1 MPRPELGSVRLSAA
15 SGAGRARTAFRRG
28 KLAYLQRGEVPKRA
42 LAQTAESGCCCS
54 EAAGI
59 AVERFQARL
68 VVHVEP
74 RAPLRSCSVSRCSDY
89 SPTYNQMVVELLADD
104 EVDRIFR
111 ALADATRRDIL
122 RRTMAG
128 EASVSQSAAA
138 YDMSFA
144 AVQKHVAVLEGAGL
158 VTKQPHGRERIVRGN
173 PETIRKAQGLL
184 DRYEEIW
191 RSRIDQ
197 LDALLAEH

>member
-1 MPRPELGSVRLSAA
+1 
-15 SGAGRARTAFRRG
+15 
-28 KLAYLQRGEVPKRA
+28 
-42 LAQTAESGCCCS
+42 
-54 EAAGI
+54 
-59 AVERFQARL
+59 
-68 VVHVEP
+68 
-74 RAPLRSCSVSRCSDY
+74 
-89 SPTYNQMVVELLADD
+89 MVVGCALTDD

-128 EASVSQSAAA
+128 EASVSQLAAA

-158 VTKQPHGRERIVRGN
+158 VTKRPHGRERIVRGN
-173 PETIRKAQGLL
+173 PETIRMAQGLL

-191 RSRIDQ
+191 RSRIDR
-197 LDALLAEH
+197 LDALLAED